1 MTRGDSTRLVT
12 RRTRVCSGGS
22 ASSSRLGGR
31 QGFSLVKSLSPTPAR
46 EQYVSWSRSA
56 AWTSANLA
64 IAQMR

>member
-31 QGFSLVKSLSPTPAR
+31 HGFSLVKSLRPTPAR
-46 EQYVSWSRSA
+46 EQ
-56 AWTSANLA
+56 
-64 IAQMR
+64 